1 MRKDFK
7 IIFSLINNNSKVLD
21 LGCGSGELLELL
33 AKKKTIIAK
42 GIEINPQKA
51 SESIAKGISVYEG
64 DMFEVLP
71 NYKTKSY
78 DYVILSQTLSE
89 VSDPKTIL
97 FESLRVGRKVIVSF
111 TNFGYISNRLSI
123 LLKGKISQKAFSDY
137 CWYER
142 KYFHPFSILEFEQY
156 SLQNDIEIIKKV
168 LIFEPIFLKHYSN
181 LLAKHA
187 VFLLEGK

>member
-33 AKKKTIIAK
+33 MSKKNVTAK
-42 GIEINPQKA
+42 GIEIDPKKA
-51 SESIAKGISVYEG
+51 SESIAKGISIYEG

-78 DYVILSQTLSE
+78 DYVVLSQTLSE
-89 VSDPKTIL
+89 VSDPKIIL
-97 FESLRVGRKVIVSF
+97 FESLRVGKKVIVSF
-111 TNFGYISNRLSI
+111 SNFGYILNRLSI
-123 LLKGKISQKAFSDY
+123 LLKGRIVEKALYEY
-137 CWYER
+137 CWHEK

-156 SLQNDIEIIKKV
+156 CFQNNIRIVKKN
-168 LIFEPIFLKHYSN
+168 LIFGPVLFKHYPN
-181 LLAKHA
+181 LFAKHA
-187 VFLLEGK
+187 VFLLEA

>member
-21 LGCGSGELLELL
+21 LGCGSGDLLELL
-33 AKKKTIIAK
+33 AKKKTIVAK
-42 GIEINPQKA
+42 GIEIHPKKA

-89 VSDPKTIL
+89 VSDPKVIL
-97 FESLRVGRKVIVSF
+97 SESLRVGKKVIVSF
-111 TNFGYISNRLSI
+111 ANFGYISNRLSI
-123 LLKGKISQKAFSDY
+123 LLKGRIAQKTLYDY
-137 CWYER
+137 CWYEK
-142 KYFHPFSILEFEQY
+142 KYFHPFSILEFERY
-156 SLQNDIEIIKKV
+156 CLQNDIRIIKKI
-168 LIFEPIFLKHYSN
+168 LIFGPVLLKHYPN
-181 LLAKHA
+181 LLARHA
-187 VFLLEGK
+187 VFLLEG

>member
-33 AKKKTIIAK
+33 MNKKHITAK
-42 GIEINPQKA
+42 GIEIDSKKV
-51 SESIAKGISVYEG
+51 SESLAKGISIYEG

-78 DYVILSQTLSE
+78 DYVVLSQTLSE
-89 VSDPKTIL
+89 VSDPKIIL
-97 FESLRVGRKVIVSF
+97 FESLRVGKKVVVSF
-111 TNFGYISNRLSI
+111 SNFGYILNRLSI
-123 LLKGKISQKAFSDY
+123 LLKGRIIQKALYEY
-137 CWYER
+137 CWYEK

-156 SLQNDIEIIKKV
+156 CFQNNIRIIKRI
-168 LIFEPIFLKHYSN
+168 LIFKPVLLKYYPN
-181 LLAKHA
+181 LFARHA
-187 VFLLEGK
+187 VFLLEA